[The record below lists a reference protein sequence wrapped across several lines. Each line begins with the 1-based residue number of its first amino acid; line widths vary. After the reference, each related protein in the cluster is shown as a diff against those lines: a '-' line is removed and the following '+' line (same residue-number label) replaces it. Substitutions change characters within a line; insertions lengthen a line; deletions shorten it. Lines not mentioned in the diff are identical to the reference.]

1 MTVQRIN
8 RLALLSCAPFLGVL
22 AWLLFSTPAVEL
34 NDPAPEL
41 TATVLPAE
49 AQTLT
54 GNVIGGLDKAKE
66 MATVTAQ
73 AIKRDT
79 QLYEQTNKE
88 VRSLLQLASSQ
99 SNRAWH
105 IYDRRVVRKLGY
117 ASEEV
122 QSEKLTAQLFHIRA
136 QHFRGYALK
145 VKLKSDEAIDMVLGH
160 DTFGKSETTMSAV
173 KRYNALAGINAGGF
187 ADSQSGRYPL
197 STTMKNSEYVNGF
210 EPSFADLFFVGLSE
224 DLKLIGGKYAS
235 REELDRE
242 NPKFGAS
249 FVPILL
255 KDGVTQ
261 PIPQKWKSNP
271 HRAPRTVIANYKDDQ
286 LLFLVTD
293 GSDEYGNSGATLAE
307 LQILL
312 SRFGVKD
319 AYNLDGGGSSSLIF
333 NGRVVNKPSDGNLRR
348 LATNFLLFQ

>member
-1 MTVQRIN
+1 MKIKHIN
-8 RLALLSCAPFLGVL
+8 RLALLTCAPFLGVL
-22 AWLLFSTPAVEL
+22 AWLIIFNPAVEL
-34 NDPAPEL
+34 NELPQEITAPASQV
-41 TATVLPAE
+41 TASE
-49 AQTLT
+49 YT
-54 GNVIGGLDKAKE
+54 GSLIQELDKAKE

-88 VRSLLQLASSQ
+88 VNALLQLASNQ
-99 SNRAWH
+99 AGRAWH
-105 IYDRRVVRKLGY
+105 IYDRRIVRKLGY
-117 ASEEV
+117 AAEEV
-122 QSEKLTAQLFHIRA
+122 QSEKLTAQLFHIKA

-145 VKLKSDEAIDMVLGH
+145 VKLKSENAIDMVLGH
-160 DTFGKSETTMSAV
+160 DTFGRSETTMSAV

-187 ADSQSGRYPL
+187 ADSRSGRYPL
-197 STTMKNSEYVNGF
+197 STTVTNSEYVNGF

-235 REELDRE
+235 REQLDQE
-242 NPKFGAS
+242 NPRFGAS

-255 KDGVTQ
+255 KNGVVQ
-261 PIPQKWKSNP
+261 PIPEKWKTSP
-271 HRAPRTVIANYKDDQ
+271 RRAPRTVIANYKDDQ

-293 GSDEYGNSGATLAE
+293 GSDEYGNSGATLQE

-319 AYNLDGGGSSSLIF
+319 AYNLDGGGSSTLVF
-333 NGRVVNKPSDGNLRR
+333 NGRVVNKPSDGNLRQ
-348 LATNFLLFQ
+348 LATNFLLFK